1 MYKILQLNQ
10 ISAKGLG
17 KFALNRYEI
26 TSETSQPD
34 AILVRSQPLT
44 SVDISPPLKAIAR
57 AGVGVNNIPVEVCT
71 EQGIPVF
78 NTPGANANAVKE
90 LVLAGL
96 ILGSRRCIEGIQY
109 VNSLGHVTD
118 AEEMKKLVETNK
130 KNFQGREL
138 AGKTLGVMGLGAIGS
153 LVSDIGLKLGMD
165 VVGFDPELSVDAAW
179 RLSNKTQKMEN
190 LRSLLSKSDYVT
202 LHLPVLETTRETIN
216 SKTVKF
222 FKRGACLLNFSR
234 GEIVNSSAVISALES
249 GQLARYVTDFP
260 TPDLIGRE
268 NAILLPHIGSST
280 TEAEDTC
287 AVMAVDQLITFLEH
301 GNIKNS
307 VNFPTSSL
315 ERTSEYRIALS
326 NKNVPGM
333 LGRILSALA
342 DRNMNISE
350 MLNKSRH
357 EIAYN
362 LIDIESPP
370 APDLISALKNI
381 EGVINLRSI

>member
-1 MYKILQLNQ
+1 
-10 ISAKGLG
+10 
-17 KFALNRYEI
+17 
-26 TSETSQPD
+26 
-34 AILVRSQPLT
+34 
-44 SVDISPPLKAIAR
+44 
-57 AGVGVNNIPVEVCT
+57 
-71 EQGIPVF
+71 
-78 NTPGANANAVKE
+78 
-90 LVLAGL
+90 
-96 ILGSRRCIEGIQY
+96 
-109 VNSLGHVTD
+109 
-118 AEEMKKLVETNK
+118 
-130 KNFQGREL
+130 
-138 AGKTLGVMGLGAIGS
+138 
-153 LVSDIGLKLGMD
+153 
-165 VVGFDPELSVDAAW
+165 
-179 RLSNKTQKMEN
+179 MEN

-202 LHLPVLETTRETIN
+202 LHLPVLETTHETIN
-216 SKTVKF
+216 SETVKF

-249 GQLARYVTDFP
+249 GQLVRYVTDFP

-333 LGRILSALA
+333 LGRILSTLA

-370 APDLISALKNI
+370 APDLISTLKNI
-381 EGVINLRSI
+381 EGVINVRSI

>member
-1 MYKILQLNQ
+1 MYKILKLNQ
-10 ISAKGLG
+10 ISTKGLG
-17 KFALNRYEI
+17 KFAPDRYEI
-26 TSETSQPD
+26 TSEANQPD

-44 SVDISPPLKAIAR
+44 PEYIYPPLKAIAR
-57 AGVGVNNIPVEVCT
+57 AGVGVNNIPVEACT
-71 EQGIPVF
+71 ERGIPVF

-90 LVLAGL
+90 LVLAAL
-96 ILGSRRCIEGIQY
+96 IFSSRRCLDGILY
-109 VNSLGHVTD
+109 VNGLDHVTD

-130 KNFQGREL
+130 NNFQGREL
-138 AGKTLGVMGLGAIGS
+138 AGKTLGVVGLGAIGS
-153 LVSDIGLKLGMD
+153 LVSDMGLKLGMD

-202 LHLPVLETTRETIN
+202 LHLPVLEATRDTIN
-216 SKTVKF
+216 SETVKF
-222 FKRGACLLNFSR
+222 FKLGAHLLNFSR

-249 GQLARYVTDFP
+249 GQLAQYVTDFP
-260 TPDLIGRE
+260 TPDLIGRK
-268 NAILLPHIGSST
+268 NTILLPHIGSCT

-287 AVMAVDQLITFLEH
+287 AVMAVDQLISFLEH

-333 LGRILSALA
+333 LGGILSILA
-342 DRNMNISE
+342 DRNINISE

-370 APDLISALKNI
+370 TPDFLSALKNI
-381 EGVINLRSI
+381 EGVINVRSI

>member
-17 KFALNRYEI
+17 KFALNRYEV

-44 SVDISPPLKAIAR
+44 SEDISPPLKAIAR

-71 EQGIPVF
+71 EHGIPVF

-90 LVLAGL
+90 LVLAAL

-109 VNSLGHVTD
+109 VSSLGHVTD

-138 AGKTLGVMGLGAIGS
+138 ASKTLGVIGLGAIGS

-190 LRSLLSKSDYVT
+190 LRSLLYKSDYVT
-202 LHLPVLETTRETIN
+202 LHLSMLETTRETIN
-216 SKTVKF
+216 SETVKF

-287 AVMAVDQLITFLEH
+287 AVMAVDQLIAFLEH

-381 EGVINLRSI
+381 EGVINVRSI

>member
-44 SVDISPPLKAIAR
+44 SEDIGPPLKAIAR

-71 EQGIPVF
+71 EHGIPVF

-109 VNSLGHVTD
+109 VSSLGHVTD

-138 AGKTLGVMGLGAIGS
+138 AGKTLGVIGLGAIGS

-190 LRSLLSKSDYVT
+190 LHSLLSKSDYVT
-202 LHLPVLETTRETIN
+202 LHLSMLETTRETIN
-216 SKTVKF
+216 SETVKF

-268 NAILLPHIGSST
+268 NSILLPHIGSST

-287 AVMAVDQLITFLEH
+287 AVMAVDQLIAFLEH

-350 MLNKSRH
+350 MLNKSHH

-381 EGVINLRSI
+381 EGVINVRSI